1 MLRGLKKEIIHFII
15 LFIVLFLSKE
25 KACAQCSGTGEKCI
39 GRLNPFQNEGQYFR
53 AKLADGEEVK
63 IKATF
68 FTGMAYRLVPCNLT
82 ETNEAILFTIFDRKG
97 TFVFTN
103 KEQPNKS
110 YYDFTFGA
118 TGPYTIA
125 LKLEKGA
132 GCAALLVG
140 YLEEERAEELL
151 KK

>member
-1 MLRGLKKEIIHFII
+1 MFPAFKAFSFLSSLILI
-15 LFIVLFLSKE
+15 LFLIRGE
-25 KACAQCSGTGEKCI
+25 ARAQCSGGTEKCI

-53 AKLADGEEVK
+53 AKLAEGEEVK

-82 ETNEAILFTIFDRKG
+82 ETNEVLLFTIFDRKG
-97 TFVFTN
+97 TFIYTN
-103 KEQPNKS
+103 KEEPNKPH
-110 YYDFTFGA
+110 YDFTFGA

-125 LKLEKGA
+125 LKLQKGA
-132 GCAALLVG
+132 GCATLLVG